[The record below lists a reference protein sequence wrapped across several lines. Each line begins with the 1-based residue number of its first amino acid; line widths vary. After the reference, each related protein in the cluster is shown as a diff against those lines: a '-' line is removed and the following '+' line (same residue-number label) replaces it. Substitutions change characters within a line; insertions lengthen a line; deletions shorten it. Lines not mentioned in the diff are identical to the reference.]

1 MEKNDVVE
9 QEATETPEVE
19 DQDLDQDESPE
30 ELQARLEKAEKEK
43 EALLG
48 RLKRAETKAKS
59 AKSEEPSKHINNTSD
74 DDRIE
79 RLELKLEGYVDSEI
93 DEIMQYGGKS
103 FLKTELGRKAAEII
117 KEQRQ
122 AEEAA
127 KIKTS
132 SKSEF
137 ESKYSETDLR
147 DMSPEELESI
157 LPKAN

>member
-9 QEATETPEVE
+9 QEATETPEVDE
-19 DQDLDQDESPE
+19 QETDHDESAE

-48 RLKRAETKAKS
+48 RLKRAESKKKKAPKAES
-59 AKSEEPSKHINNTSD
+59 SEIINNTSD

-79 RLELKLEGYVDSEI
+79 RLELKLDGYADGEI
-93 DEIMQYGGKS
+93 EEIMKFGGKA
-103 FLKTELGRKAAEII
+103 FLQTELGKKAADLIRD
-117 KEQRQ
+117 QRK

-127 KIKTS
+127 KIETS
-132 SKSEF
+132 AKSEF
-137 ESKYSETDLR
+137 ESKYSDQDLK
-147 DMSPEELESI
+147 DMSAEELKKI